1 MNLGER
7 MEWGDDDVIW
17 HSKEEAELLMAKS
30 REMYQKLLVEDMQE
44 DVENFG
50 TK

>member
-1 MNLGER
+1 MSLGDK
-7 MEWGDDDVIW
+7 MEWKADDVIW

-30 REMYQKLLVEDMQE
+30 KELHQKLLEEEMQE